1 MTRVVVV
8 GSFNVDHVWRGEC
21 IPVAGQ
27 TLAGRYDSG
36 PGGKGFN
43 QAMAARRA
51 GADTTFVC
59 ALGDDPGGQ
68 WARALASNDG
78 IDMRDAASTRPTGTA
93 GIFVDAEGRNCIVI
107 GPGANADL
115 SASHVESQREAIR
128 AARVLLVQLESP
140 VEAIEAALRI
150 AREAGATMV
159 LNPAPANAP
168 TTEAMLALADV
179 ITPNESEFS
188 ALIERHTAMAIPAHA
203 IATAGD
209 EALHLLCRTLHPRGC
224 VVVTLGAMGSFVSHA
239 EAHARG
245 DKIAHYRVGAAPAE
259 AIDTTGAGDAFN
271 GALCASLAAR
281 PEAAF
286 AEHLGFASRYAA
298 RSTENKGAALA
309 MPRL

>member
-1 MTRVVVV
+1 MLKSYRT
-8 GSFNVDHVWRGEC
+8 
-21 IPVAGQ
+21 I
-27 TLAGRYDSG
+27 
-36 PGGKGFN
+36 KG
-43 QAMAARRA
+43 
-51 GADTTFVC
+51 
-59 ALGDDPGGQ
+59 
-68 WARALASNDG
+68 DG
-78 IDMRDAASTRPTGTA
+78 IHEVEIDKSRFICEMRRTEKEEDAQAFINEIKEKHADATHNCSAYQIGENNEIQRAHDDGEPTGTA

-239 EAHARG
+239 EANARG